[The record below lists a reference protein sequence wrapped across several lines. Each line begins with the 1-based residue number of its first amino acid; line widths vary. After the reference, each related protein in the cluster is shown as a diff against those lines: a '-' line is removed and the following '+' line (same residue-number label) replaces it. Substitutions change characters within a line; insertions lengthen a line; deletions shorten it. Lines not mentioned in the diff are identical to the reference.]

1 MRIIAGEM
9 RSRTIL
15 SPKGTETR
23 PTLDRT
29 RESLFNILAA
39 ECPEARVLDLYAG
52 SGALALEAISRGAAS
67 AVLCDCSR
75 EAARV
80 IRQNIASLRV
90 EDRARFLFMQD
101 MQAVALLGREGAA
114 FDLVFLD
121 PPYRMDTAPAC
132 HALDAAGVLLPDA
145 LVVIEHAAAA
155 PPEPG
160 ARFELTDRRTYRD
173 TMISFYRYRGDTN
186 GEGMGISGQL

>member
-15 SPKGTETR
+15 APKGTDTR

-29 RESLFNILAA
+29 RESLFNIIAA
-39 ECPEARVLDLYAG
+39 DCPQARVLDLYAG
-52 SGALALEAISRGAAS
+52 SGALAFEALSRGAQS

-80 IRQNIASLRV
+80 IRQNIASLRL
-90 EDRARFLFMQD
+90 EERARFLQMLD
-101 MQAVALLGREGAA
+101 LQAVALLGREGAR

-121 PPYRMDTAPAC
+121 PPYCLDSTPAC
-132 HALDAAGVLLPDA
+132 AALHAAGVLDDGA
-145 LVVIEHAAAA
+145 LVVIEHAAAT
-155 PPEPG
+155 PPSPSN
-160 ARFELTDRRTYRD
+160 AFSLHDQRKYRD
-173 TMISFYRYRGDTN
+173 TMISFYHYRKEDV
-186 GEGMGISGQL
+186 

>member
-15 SPKGTETR
+15 APKGSDTR

-29 RESLFNILAA
+29 RESLFNIIAA

-52 SGALALEAISRGAAS
+52 SGALALEALSRGAES

-75 EAARV
+75 EAAKA
-80 IRQNIASLRV
+80 IRQNIESLKL
-90 EDRARFLFMQD
+90 ENRARFLFMQD
-101 MQAVALLGREGAA
+101 TQAIALLAREKAV

-121 PPYRMDTAPAC
+121 PPYRLDTAPAS
-132 HALDAAGVLLPDA
+132 GVLLPDA

-155 PPEPG
+155 QPAPG
-160 ARFELTDRRTYRD
+160 EGYERVDQRKYRD
-173 TMISFYRYRGDTN
+173 TMISFYRYGR
-186 GEGMGISGQL
+186 S

>member
-15 SPKGTETR
+15 APKGSDTR

-52 SGALALEAISRGAAS
+52 SGALALEALSRGAAS

-80 IRQNIASLRV
+80 IRQNIASLRL
-90 EDRARFLFMQD
+90 EDRARFLQMQD
-101 MQAVALLGREGAA
+101 LQAVQLLGREGSQ
-114 FDLVFLD
+114 FDLIFLD
-121 PPYRMDTAPAC
+121 PPYRLSTDPAC
-132 HALDAAGVLLPDA
+132 QALRNAGVMTEDA
-145 LVVIEHAAAA
+145 LVVIEHAAAVS
-155 PPEPG
+155 PMPG
-160 ARFELTDRRTYRD
+160 EGFTLTDQRKYRD
-173 TMISFYRYRGDTN
+173 TMISFYRYRRAEHAEDLGV
-186 GEGMGISGQL
+186 SGQL